1 LLWLGLIGR
10 HAGGYHPGM
19 AKKKDQPGFYA
30 VWPTAWGP
38 VGGVAGESGLRRLVL
53 PHYQADELADLLAW
67 EHQGAVRNTGPF
79 ERIIEL
85 SRAYFNG
92 NAVEFDDV
100 ACEMPGEGTFGGKV
114 LRACRALR
122 YGQTVS
128 YSELAKLIGRP
139 EASRAVAAAL
149 GKNNIPL
156 VIPCHRVTYAG
167 GAIGGF
173 SAPGGV
179 DVKRRMLALEARRP
193 ANA

>member
-1 LLWLGLIGR
+1 MI
-10 HAGGYHPGM
+10 PGM
-19 AKKKDQPGFYA
+19 AKKNDQPGFYA

-67 EHQGAVRNTGPF
+67 EHPAAVRDAGPF
-79 ERIIEL
+79 ERVIEL

-92 NAVEFDDV
+92 QAVEFDDV
-100 ACEMPGEGTFGGKV
+100 ACQLPGEGTFGGKV
-114 LRACRALR
+114 LRACRTLR
-122 YGQTVS
+122 YGQIAS
-128 YSELAKLIGRP
+128 YSELARLIGQP

-167 GAIGGF
+167 GAPGGF

-179 DVKRRMLALEARRP
+179 EVKCRMLALEARGRSM
-193 ANA
+193 A